1 MPRPNVSH
9 LKDRTKHF
17 RMMFTPRGV
26 GGVSFECR
34 RAARRENV
42 IRIRMAKADARLNP
56 SIRKRVRRLIA
67 HLDPDKPEQD
77 EAGNL
82 ASAVAMRVFR
92 IRLVGA
98 LLRLIDENP
107 DEPLSVLT
115 LLPTGA
121 DFVVSTLEGVDPRRL
136 LEIVRA
142 DLNRCGATTA
152 TGWFILA
159 LHGEF
164 DDVAELYRLHFHAVA
179 SGGMVDVV
187 DRLRRLRKYRSK
199 RQDLEKLRTAVD
211 KPIKISR
218 KPITNLPTT
227 LAYVL
232 QSFWPTRSITES
244 GDGLLRKQRRK
255 RRIPS
260 PQHTEVLLWLDQWEL
275 KDMVLLMKIH
285 VSKGRLKLSRCQK
298 NVQFRRNG

>member
-1 MPRPNVSH
+1 MSKNNIGQLKRGRKRHVISLLQPRP
-9 LKDRTKHF
+9 D
-17 RMMFTPRGV
+17 
-26 GGVSFECR
+26 GGSFGTR
-34 RAARRENV
+34 RDACRENKF
-42 IRIRMAKADARLNP
+42 RADALRADARADL
-56 SIRKRVRRLIA
+56 SIA
-67 HLDPDKPEQD
+67 HAALRLADLL
-77 EAGNL
+77 EADAGGEEESRSP
-82 ASAVAMRVFR
+82 ASAVVM
-92 IRLVGA
+92 
-98 LLRLIDENP
+98 LRLRTNFACAGMEMIERNP
-107 DEPLSVLT
+107 DEPLSVVT
-115 LLPTGA
+115 LLPAGPN
-121 DFVVSTLEGVDPRRL
+121 FVVPTLQGVKPKRL

-142 DLNRCGATTA
+142 DLNRSGAKKA
-152 TGWFILA
+152 TGWLILA

-164 DDVAELYRLHFHAVA
+164 DDIAHLYRLHFHAVA
-179 SGGMVDVV
+179 SGGMVDVM
-187 DRLRRLRKYRSK
+187 DKLRKLRKYRSK

-232 QSFWPTRSITES
+232 QSFWPARSITES
-244 GDGLLRKQRRK
+244 GDRLLRKQRTK

-275 KDMVLLMKIH
+275 KDMILLMKIH